1 MSEVDA
7 LFRLL
12 TAAPPRSAQ
21 IVKRYALKG
30 ESLESIGAAFSV
42 GHPEAKRLV
51 LRALLDVPSGGTAR
65 LNDADE
71 PALVGRVFHEV
82 HGPHE
87 LSQLVKR
94 LRTNAAELEQR
105 LQRAAEEFERSP
117 DRGRD
122 EWLRRLAI
130 AVVIGLTAFF
140 YLREQ
145 NKPRPPPEKRP
156 VFVPRP

>member
-12 TAAPPRSAQ
+12 TSAPPRSAQ

-30 ESLESIGAAFSV
+30 EALDSLATAFAI
-42 GHPEAKRLV
+42 EASQARLLV
-51 LRALLDVPSGGTAR
+51 LRALLDVQSGGTAR
-65 LNDADE
+65 VPDADE
-71 PALVGRVFHEV
+71 PALAALVLDDPG
-82 HGPHE
+82 GSHE
-87 LSQLVKR
+87 LAQLVKK
-94 LRTNAAELEQR
+94 LRSNATELEQR

-130 AVVIGLTAFF
+130 ALVIGLTAFF
-140 YLREQ
+140 YLAER

-156 VFVPRP
+156 VIVPQP